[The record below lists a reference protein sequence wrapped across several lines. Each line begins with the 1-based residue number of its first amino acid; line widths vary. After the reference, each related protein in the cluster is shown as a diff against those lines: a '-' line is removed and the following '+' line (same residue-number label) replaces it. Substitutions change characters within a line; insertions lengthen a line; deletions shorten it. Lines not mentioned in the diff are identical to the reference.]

1 MCGIFGVIGKGKNV
15 DIETIKNLAIFNE
28 TRGSDS
34 SGILTLYSNGASSLI
49 KGNIPVK
56 KLLNSL
62 EYKKQSKQGDK
73 QSAVFG
79 HTRLVTNGNQII
91 QENNQP
97 AEYEGVYVFHN
108 GIITNEKELR
118 ESFSLDEVNVDLDS
132 VIIAQAMAKY
142 LTKQWSKIELD
153 CFLSNV
159 KGTLNFS
166 CVSPELGILHLYT
179 NCGSLYYVRDQEQFL
194 FSSEASHLKKLN
206 CRQLEKDNLMTVDL
220 CFVKNGGTE
229 VSLLEDKTERLNTIS
244 DPLFF
249 RNHNNSE
256 YTRVFEARRRDVSR
270 LKRCSKCVLPETFPH
285 ITFDSKGVCSFCN
298 ARNRKDSDDWESKE
312 RTFREMCKRRS
323 TVVNGFGQN
332 IVVPLSGGRDSCFAL
347 HYLVE
352 ECGLTPVTITYD
364 WGMVTDLARRN
375 IARMCGS
382 LGVENI
388 IIAADISRKRQ
399 YVRKNLLAWLRKPDL
414 GMIPI
419 LMAGDKYFF
428 KHVNTVKGNT
438 GIDFNVW
445 GINDL
450 ENTEFKIGYN
460 GVKPNFSKKNIYDL
474 DHSQKLKLAGSM
486 LSNVAQNPWYIN
498 SSIIDNVGGF
508 ISRYGLPKTDY
519 HHLFDYVKWDEKV
532 IEQTLVNN
540 YDWELASDTK
550 SSWRIGDGTASFYNY
565 VYYMFGGFTENDT
578 FRSNQIRNG
587 DITREFALAKL
598 EEENAPRWDTMRWYF
613 NILNVDFDEAIN
625 ITNHVS
631 NKYSVKWSE

>member
-1 MCGIFGVIGKGKNV
+1 MCGIFGVIGIRKNV
-15 DIETIKNLAIFNE
+15 DFDTFKDLAISNE

-34 SGILTLYSNGASSLI
+34 SGILTLFTNGSSSLI

-56 KLLNSL
+56 KLLNSS
-62 EYKKQSKQGDK
+62 EYKRQSEQGDK
-73 QSAVFG
+73 LSAVFG
-79 HTRLVTNGNQII
+79 HTRLVTNGDQTF

-97 AEYEGVYVFHN
+97 AEYKGVYVFHN

-118 ESFSLDEVNVDLDS
+118 DSFGLNEVNAELDS
-132 VIIAQAMAKY
+132 IIIAQAMAKY
-142 LTKQWSKIELD
+142 LTKQWSKIKLEN
-153 CFLSNV
+153 FLSNV
-159 KGTLNFS
+159 SGTLNFS
-166 CVSPELGILHLYT
+166 CVSPELGILYLYT
-179 NCGSLYYVRDQEQFL
+179 NSGSLYYVRDQDHL
-194 FSSEASHLKKLN
+194 LYSSEASHLGNFN
-206 CRQLEKDNLMTVDL
+206 CLQLDKGFLMAVDL
-220 CFVKNGGTE
+220 SFVKNE
-229 VSLLEDKTERLNTIS
+229 AIRVSLLEDKAERLNTIS

-249 RNHNNSE
+249 RNQDNSE
-256 YTRVFEARRRDVSR
+256 YTRVFEARRKEVER

-298 ARNRKDSDDWESKE
+298 AQNIMDRVDWESKE
-312 RTFREMCKRRS
+312 RSFRDICKSRS
-323 TVVNGFGQN
+323 SLANDFGQN
-332 IVVPLSGGRDSCFAL
+332 VVVPFSGGRDSCFTL

-388 IIAADISRKRQ
+388 IVAADISRKRQ
-399 YVRKNLLAWLRKPDL
+399 YVRQNLLAWLRKPDL

-428 KHVNTVKGNT
+428 KHVNTIKKNT
-438 GIDFNVW
+438 GIEFNVW

-474 DHSQKLKLAGSM
+474 DFSQRLKLAGSM
-486 LSNVAQNPWYIN
+486 LSNVVKNPLYIN
-498 SSIIDNVGGF
+498 SSIADNLGGF

-519 HHLFDYVKWDEKV
+519 HHLFDYVKWDESK
-532 IEQTLVNN
+532 IERTLVNN
-540 YDWELASDTK
+540 YDWEFASDTK

-598 EEENAPRWDTMRWYF
+598 DEENTPRWDTMRWYF
-613 NILNVDFDEAIN
+613 NILNVDFNEAIN
-625 ITNHVS
+625 IINHVS
-631 NKYSVKWSE
+631 DKFSVKWSE